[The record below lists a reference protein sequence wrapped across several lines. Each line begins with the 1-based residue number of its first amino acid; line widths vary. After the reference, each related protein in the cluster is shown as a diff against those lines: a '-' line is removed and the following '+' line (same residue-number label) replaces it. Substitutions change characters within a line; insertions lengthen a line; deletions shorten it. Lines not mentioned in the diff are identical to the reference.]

1 MSHLCI
7 LLNKGYQLELEKS
20 AIIWIF
26 LLILLTLWTIS
37 LFDWFTV
44 LFWDSKHVIYMD
56 ISSFFQIS
64 WKKTLISIV
73 FCLCIT
79 YIRCIHRFAQSLLP
93 LSAGASCKSWAL
105 MSLGPLPKWLAA
117 FAELH
122 QCQYDCIKGSVLYI
136 IPWLWSTRPGYCV
149 NLQVSH
155 SFLMNWRADSDSI
168 SQGRTTSDRAT
179 WGQVH
184 RERESSRHALSGHPF
199 SMITFDLWYRT
210 VYGYHVAGTFLMCAT
225 VQAQSQAW
233 GRSVQTN
240 NSELSWLRFR
250 LST

>member
-1 MSHLCI
+1 MRCWHVTCSCHQTCYSLPHLFRA
-7 LLNKGYQLELEKS
+7 YPTKS
-20 AIIWIF
+20 SQVQYYTHWLAKQWAIYVFYWTRATS
-26 LLILLTLWTIS
+26 LSWKNQLILLTLWTIS

-155 SFLMNWRADSDSI
+155 SFLKLPSFIWWTDVLTATASHRGEQHLI
-168 SQGRTTSDRAT
+168 GPPGGRFTER
-179 WGQVH
+179 GRVH
-184 RERESSRHALSGHPF
+184 GMPCLV
-199 SMITFDLWYRT
+199 I
-210 VYGYHVAGTFLMCAT
+210 
-225 VQAQSQAW
+225 
-233 GRSVQTN
+233 RSV
-240 NSELSWLRFR
+240 W
-250 LST
+250 